1 VKIFNQIKIQMKKN
15 TLMTASLEVIS
26 MAVLV
31 SCGGAGSASPS
42 AADPVVSEN
51 STTIATKDGS
61 AMLDHDTE
69 LSTAFAGLTVK
80 QTYIVDGNDKKIAG
94 SKVALNSNFSIVYE
108 GVKNYTLKDGKA
120 FPNLT
125 IQVVDD
131 NQQIVL
137 SKSDL
142 FATSY
147 PDGLSVSDASVLRAT
162 ITAGDPIKPGKYIC
176 SIQVIDKNNNNA
188 VIHSTWDFEVE

>member
-1 VKIFNQIKIQMKKN
+1 
-15 TLMTASLEVIS
+15 MTRSLEVIS

-31 SCGGAGSASPS
+31 SCGGASPS
-42 AADPVVSEN
+42 AADPVVSKN
-51 STTIATKDGS
+51 TTTMATKEGS

-80 QTYIVDGNDKKIAG
+80 QIYIVDGNDKKIAG

-120 FPNLT
+120 FPNLS
-125 IQVVDD
+125 IQVIDD
-131 NQQIVL
+131 NQQTVL

-142 FATSY
+142 FATAY
-147 PDGLSVSDASVLRAT
+147 PDGLSESDASVLRAS
-162 ITAGDPIKPGKYIC
+162 ITVGDPIKPGKYIC
-176 SIQVIDKNNNNA
+176 SVQVIDKNNNNA
-188 VIHSTWDFEVE
+188 GIHSTWDFEVE